1 MIKNQGFKLSFS
13 ISLLIAMLSHLV
25 ILLFVKKSNLDF
37 YSINPNTFNSPPP
50 LKINN
55 IKLINHDEFLK
66 MKRVGIKDG
75 LKKDYL
81 QPDILKMPKP
91 SPAMPKGLSLGNL
104 APDLAAPKDNSE
116 TKESKKRK
124 TSKLSKA
131 EVKKEKIMARDVP
144 VPASRP
150 IEDEEAGHFYFNPKK
165 EKKIT
170 VARDQENLK
179 QEAFKNLPTSTTN
192 PVAQKMTNFEI
203 RYERPEGV
211 SEDELNSDEKAY
223 YSFFK
228 RSYANYLTKLYATYE
243 KISIERPGLERDF
256 GNKHLLIGR
265 IDYDDKGNIVLV
277 KILKSSESD
286 DIHYFFEE
294 TLKQLNLPNP
304 PKSFIKTKKQFS
316 TYYQIQI
323 N

>member
-1 MIKNQGFKLSFS
+1 MIKNNGLKLSFS
-13 ISLLIAMLSHLV
+13 ISLLVAMFFHLV
-25 ILLFVKKSNLDF
+25 ILLFVKKSTLDF
-37 YSINPNTFNSPPP
+37 TTINPNAFQPAHP
-50 LKINN
+50 LKIDR
-55 IKLINHDEFLK
+55 IKLITPKEMEQ
-66 MKRVGIKDG
+66 MKRVGIKNG
-75 LKKDYL
+75 VKKDYL
-81 QPDILKMPKP
+81 QPDMLKMPKP
-91 SPAMPKGLSLGNL
+91 APYSPPGLSLGNL
-104 APDLAAPKDNSE
+104 APDLPAPKE
-116 TKESKKRK
+116 TKKETKK
-124 TSKLSKA
+124 TVANKA
-131 EVKKEKIMARDVP
+131 AAEKETRQTKDLTDTIT
-144 VPASRP
+144 RP
-150 IEDEEAGHFYFNPKK
+150 IEEEKGHIFFNPKK
-165 EKKIT
+165 AKKIPQND
-170 VARDQENLK
+170 DQDNLK
-179 QEAFKNLPTSTTN
+179 QEAYKNIPSSSSN
-192 PVAQKMTNFEI
+192 PVAQKMSNFEI

-243 KISIERPGLERDF
+243 KVSVERPGLEKAF

-265 IDYDDKGNIVLV
+265 IDYDDKGNIILV

-304 PKSFIKTKKQFS
+304 PKSFIKTKKQFT